1 MKRVL
6 LIEDDEDLR
15 YCYGEVLKFGGYDV
29 IMAADGRQGMGLLQE
44 QAIDLVITD
53 LFMPGKDGVETIMA
67 IRLLHPGFK
76 IIAISGG
83 GQIVKPEY
91 LKPMVTSL
99 GVNRFLM
106 KPIAGDLLL
115 AAVRSVLD
123 GAEPPPESR
132 AAAASQGPENAGR

>member
-1 MKRVL
+1 MMKRVL

-15 YCYGEVLKFGGYDV
+15 FCYGEVLKFGGYDV
-29 IMAADGRQGMGLLQE
+29 VMAADGRQGMVLLQE

-67 IRLLHPGFK
+67 ISLLHMGLK
-76 IIAISGG
+76 IIVISGG

-106 KPIAGDLLL
+106 KPITGDRFL
-115 AAVRSVLD
+115 AEVKAVLD
-123 GAEPPPESR
+123 GAEPPP
-132 AAAASQGPENAGR
+132 

>member
-1 MKRVL
+1 MHCAARHEHERAKMKRVL

-15 YCYGEVLKFGGYDV
+15 FCYGEVLKFGGYDV
-29 IMAADGRQGMGLLQE
+29 VMAADGRQGIVLLQE

-53 LFMPGKDGVETIMA
+53 LFMPGKGGVETVMA
-67 IRLLHPGFK
+67 IRRLHTGFK
-76 IIAISGG
+76 IIVISGG

-106 KPIAGDLLL
+106 KPIKGDRLL
-115 AAVRSVLD
+115 AEVKGVLD
-123 GAEPPPESR
+123 GAEPPP
-132 AAAASQGPENAGR
+132 